1 MESTPVD
8 TSRQAVER
16 RADLLDARE
25 CCMTV
30 GGPGTHSTAV
40 ILRALLARAEQAE
53 SEKDDLDAT
62 FRMRWDAD
70 MRAITRWAE
79 AHPERQLTWPD
90 RADLVVWLLNE
101 QEQVR
106 REAREEAAKIAL
118 ELRDA
123 WRNPDQRQGVAF
135 AEAIA
140 AAIRNNHQKRSGP

>member
-25 CCMTV
+25 CCLSV
-30 GGPGTHSTAV
+30 GGPGTHPTAAIV
-40 ILRALLARAEQAE
+40 RALLARAEQAE
-53 SEKDDLDAT
+53 GERDDLEAT

-70 MRAITRWAE
+70 RRAITRWTE

-106 REAREEAAKIAL
+106 REVREEAAKIAL

-140 AAIRNNHQKRSGP
+140 AAIRNNQK